1 MSYQSMLGSLVNS
14 LAIGAGLYS
23 QSPHAEKKRQ
33 EIATEEE
40 RKRQI
45 EKLTNKYKGLE
56 KIKGTLDYRNIE
68 IKRQDRETAKYLSE
82 KYSDKQFE
90 NKINKLNISTA
101 QRQLNVYNDL
111 ITNIQDR
118 QKAVNELI
126 SLGDESY
133 NDKVMALDEE
143 LSNAVKRQNF
153 YARQASGFN
162 SKGLEETAKA
172 MEEKRMQKKQ
182 NDARARREAIE
193 KNVFKT
199 LYKQED

>member
-1 MSYQSMLGSLVNS
+1 MLGSLVNS

-33 EIATEEE
+33 EIANEED

-56 KIKGTLDYRNIE
+56 KIKGTLDYRNTE

-82 KYSDKQFE
+82 KYWNSNKQFE

-143 LSNAVKRQNF
+143 LSNAVKGQNF
-153 YARQASGFN
+153 YASQASGFN

-172 MEEKRMQKKQ
+172 MEEKRMQNKQ

-193 KNVFKT
+193 KNIFKT

>member
-23 QSPHAEKKRQ
+23 QSPHAEKKKQ
-33 EIATEEE
+33 EIANEEA
-40 RKRQI
+40 RQSKVK
-45 EKLTNKYKGLE
+45 ELTNKYKSLE
-56 KIKGTLDYRNIE
+56 KIKGTLDYRNTE
-68 IKRQDRETAKYLSE
+68 IKRQDRETAKYILE
-82 KYSDKQFE
+82 NYSDKFFE
-90 NKINKLNISTA
+90 NKMNKLNLSTA
-101 QRQLNVYNDL
+101 QRHLNVYNDL

-126 SLGDESY
+126 GLGDESY
-133 NDKVMALDEE
+133 IDKVMSLDKE
-143 LSNAVKRQNF
+143 LSDAVKGQNF

-193 KNVFKT
+193 KNIFKT